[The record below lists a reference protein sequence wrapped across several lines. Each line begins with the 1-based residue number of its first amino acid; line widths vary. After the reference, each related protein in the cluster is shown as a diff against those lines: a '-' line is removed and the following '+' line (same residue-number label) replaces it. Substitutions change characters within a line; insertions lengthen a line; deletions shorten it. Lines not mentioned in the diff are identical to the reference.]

1 MVRNFDIKLRTF
13 NAHNVA
19 IEQLINEVNVRLGQV
34 GAAILPKDTLT
45 LWLEQLEQKHVRAMT
60 AYEAAMAVEEITDQQ
75 IDDLVANL
83 DLLSDRY
90 LTSKALLI
98 KYTGENY
105 PIAPIIPQAIPQ
117 VQNNGNHKRKPLE
130 IPKFDGKKPENW
142 TAFWKTFQIQVDSD
156 GGLDEEHKFLHL
168 RNSLVGEALEDVRSL
183 EINAANY
190 AVATARLAKKYG
202 DPSILED
209 RFINNLTCLPAPKGE
224 RDRTGL
230 QKLHSYVESN
240 LENLKNVKVELKEI
254 EKMLFPGL
262 ATAVPRSMM
271 KEFDKDHKGERS
283 VRKLLD
289 WLQIQI
295 EVDAKFDAMA
305 ANTKALTINA
315 SSDEKKTK
323 SWRKNK
329 EKKSGSVS
337 ALPVR
342 TTYDKCQFCNA
353 AHDRKEC
360 PLSVPERIKII
371 VAKEI
376 CQRCLGRNPH
386 KTTECRTSMKCHK
399 CQGNH
404 HILICDGK
412 VPTSHSAAV
421 GALTT
426 MVIRYSAPR
435 YEFLMSLMIQMSEKK
450 QKIVGNCFVDG
461 GSQRTFIRQEIAN
474 KLKLVKV
481 GSETINLSVF
491 GREPVLSHCER
502 VRLTVMSSSG
512 EGVAINL
519 EALVV
524 PQITST
530 PSEVPNN
537 IKKAFH
543 QIQLAQKERDVTR
556 FLWVDDKWNAIG
568 KATIRILRQ
577 TRVLFGAT
585 PSPFLLSATIKFH
598 LEKYKTEFPET
609 YDLLMQCLYMDDLIS
624 SLDSD
629 NDALRVFNESRA
641 IFSDASMEL

>member
-1 MVRNFDIKLRTF
+1 
-13 NAHNVA
+13 
-19 IEQLINEVNVRLGQV
+19 
-34 GAAILPKDTLT
+34 
-45 LWLEQLEQKHVRAMT
+45 
-60 AYEAAMAVEEITDQQ
+60 
-75 IDDLVANL
+75 
-83 DLLSDRY
+83 
-90 LTSKALLI
+90 
-98 KYTGENY
+98 
-105 PIAPIIPQAIPQ
+105 
-117 VQNNGNHKRKPLE
+117 
-130 IPKFDGKKPENW
+130 
-142 TAFWKTFQIQVDSD
+142 
-156 GGLDEEHKFLHL
+156 
-168 RNSLVGEALEDVRSL
+168 
-183 EINAANY
+183 
-190 AVATARLAKKYG
+190 
-202 DPSILED
+202 
-209 RFINNLTCLPAPKGE
+209 
-224 RDRTGL
+224 
-230 QKLHSYVESN
+230 
-240 LENLKNVKVELKEI
+240 
-254 EKMLFPGL
+254 
-262 ATAVPRSMM
+262 
-271 KEFDKDHKGERS
+271 
-283 VRKLLD
+283 
-289 WLQIQI
+289 
-295 EVDAKFDAMA
+295 
-305 ANTKALTINA
+305 
-315 SSDEKKTK
+315 
-323 SWRKNK
+323 
-329 EKKSGSVS
+329 
-337 ALPVR
+337 
-342 TTYDKCQFCNA
+342 
-353 AHDRKEC
+353 
-360 PLSVPERIKII
+360 
-371 VAKEI
+371 
-376 CQRCLGRNPH
+376 
-386 KTTECRTSMKCHK
+386 MKCHK

-530 PSEVPNN
+530 PSEVPNSELSKKIKDKGIMLTSLQAAHHSN
-537 IKKAFH
+537 EVDLLIGVDWHWRYIKKAFH

-629 NDALRVFNESRA
+629 NEALRVFNESRA
-641 IFSDASMEL
+641 IFSDASMELVLHCGLTATLAKFRETY